1 MRSRGILI
9 QQAKHTEL
17 DTLIADAQ
25 IGLTFL
31 DSAETTA
38 DVAARSRS
46 IVKAGK
52 AYFTIMNRLP
62 NLTLDD
68 QQAEPLRAQLRLLRR
83 RLIRLG
89 IFTDRGV
96 GY

>member
-1 MRSRGILI
+1 MRSTENLV
-9 QQAKHTEL
+9 QHAKRWEL
-17 DTLIADAQ
+17 DMLIADAQ

-38 DVAARSRS
+38 DVAARSRC
-46 IVKAGK
+46 IVEAGK
-52 AYFTIMNRLP
+52 AYFTIMNRLH

-68 QQAEPLRAQLRLLRR
+68 QQAEPLGAQLRLLRK

-89 IFTDRGV
+89 VLYERG
-96 GY
+96 

>member
-1 MRSRGILI
+1 MRSTENLV
-9 QQAKHTEL
+9 QHAKHWEL
-17 DTLIADAQ
+17 DILIADAQ

-38 DVAARSRS
+38 DVAARSRC
-46 IVKAGK
+46 IVEAGK
-52 AYFTIMNRLP
+52 AYFTIMNRLH

-68 QQAEPLRAQLRLLRR
+68 QQAEPLSAQLRLLRK

-89 IFTDRGV
+89 VLYERG
-96 GY
+96 